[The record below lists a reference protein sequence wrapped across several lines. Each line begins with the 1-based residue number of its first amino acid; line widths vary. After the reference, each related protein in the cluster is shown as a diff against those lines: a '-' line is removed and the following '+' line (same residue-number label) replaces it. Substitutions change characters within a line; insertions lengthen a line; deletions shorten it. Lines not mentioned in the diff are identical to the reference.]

1 MALGDGINPS
11 SAWDSNTGSEGDV
24 SPSWGVYEGAW
35 PLCAHDRGVA
45 ARQRR
50 CPHREAVA
58 FSLSA
63 RRNLTMA
70 IVSLAQYWRS
80 ASLILACSIQ
90 SSSMNTMR

>member
-1 MALGDGINPS
+1 VPMTVE
-11 SAWDSNTGSEGDV
+11 W
-24 SPSWGVYEGAW
+24 
-35 PLCAHDRGVA
+35 R
-45 ARQRR
+45 ARRRR